1 MAYKVFA
8 KNLKDHLVSVVGFLK
23 GESSI
28 QSFKDPTPATTE
40 VNAIQNATSAS
51 QVIELSNA
59 YYDQLAYNRTIEE
72 IYKTPKQYYEEYLLL
87 LEKNIKTLE
96 LNSKSVEQQ
105 HNDISKNIESSKI
118 LKSLSSD
125 LQFKLS
131 LIDKK

>member
-8 KNLKDHLVSVVGFLK
+8 ANLKEHLLSVVSFLK
-23 GESSI
+23 GESSVR
-28 QSFKDPTPATTE
+28 SFKELAPATTE

-51 QVIELSNA
+51 QVVELSNA
-59 YYDQLAYNRTIEE
+59 YYDQLAHIRTMEE
-72 IYKTPKQYYEEYLLL
+72 IYKTPKQYYQEYVTL
-87 LEKNIKTLE
+87 LENNIKALDVSAKT
-96 LNSKSVEQQ
+96 VEEQ
-105 HNDISKNIESSKI
+105 HSDISENIESSKI